1 MSNLK
6 YKRGDILAR
15 LRASVAEGRPIIGA
29 GASAGIIAKCAE
41 LGGADL
47 IIVYSSGLYRIWG
60 LPTSNYLDS
69 NPVTLSMAEELL
81 NVVRDTPV
89 IGGVHAGD
97 PRYNDLTRLLA
108 KFAHAGYT
116 GIINYYTVALY
127 DDERR
132 MRDKVGFGWSREVE
146 VVRLAR
152 SRDMFTM
159 AYVFNPEEAR
169 DMAEAGADS
178 IVAHVGATAG
188 GLVGFEWE
196 KGAAFAAERVQKMIE
211 AARAAN
217 PEIICLAHGGPF
229 AEPEDTRYLYE
240 HSDAQGFVGASSIE
254 RIPVERAVK
263 QVVEEFKSIRIK

>member
-1 MSNLK
+1 MPELK
-6 YKRGDILAR
+6 YKRGEVLAR
-15 LRASVAEGRPIIGA
+15 LKASLDEGKPIIGA

-47 IIVYSSGLYRIWG
+47 IVVYSSGLYRIWG

-69 NPVTLSMAEELL
+69 NPVTLAMAEEIL

-89 IGGVHAGD
+89 IGGVHAAD
-97 PRYNDLTRLLA
+97 PKYIDLTRLLT
-108 KFAHAGYT
+108 KFVEAGYT

-132 MRDKVGFGWSREVE
+132 MRDKVGFGWDREIDMM
-146 VVRLAR
+146 RLAR
-152 SRDMFTM
+152 SWDMFTM
-159 AYVFNPEEAR
+159 AYVFNPDEAR
-169 DMAEAGADS
+169 DMAEAGVDA
-178 IVAHVGATAG
+178 IVAHVGATTG
-188 GLVGFEWE
+188 GLVGFEWSE
-196 KGAAFAAERVQKMIE
+196 GMAYAAEKLQAMIE
-211 AARAAN
+211 AARGVN

-240 HSDAQGFVGASSIE
+240 NTDARGFVGASSIE

-263 QVVEEFKSIRIK
+263 EVVQQFKSIPIR